1 MYKFQRNDLSAP
13 KYVIMDAITHIWR
26 LLALLPKDLW
36 ILTNLQVVSRIIDFK
51 DNNEKFN
58 KFINKNFQKKFE
70 FELKNQ
76 QQAS

>member
-1 MYKFQRNDLSAP
+1 M
-13 KYVIMDAITHIWR
+13 
-26 LLALLPKDLW
+26 
-36 ILTNLQVVSRIIDFK
+36 VSKIIDFK

-76 QQAS
+76 QQASWY

>member
-1 MYKFQRNDLSAP
+1 
-13 KYVIMDAITHIWR
+13 MDAITHIWR